1 MADGRPV
8 SQLKHHASW
17 RLSVAYCLLLVTIT
31 RDLCLLGGFFG
42 TTDCI
47 MPTSPDPEQ
56 PSPSHERRLA
66 LRQADAGN
74 TIRVLDCYP
83 LTKYF
88 DMARR
93 LLDAFQTAVDER
105 RLDEAY
111 VYGLRFAAFSLE
123 SLPRHKDWKLAGKHS
138 QQKRRNAQQV
148 DKVLSM
154 METIKQRM
162 DAEELVRQQERVR
175 LQKQRQEEEEERNQ
189 RNEAQRKRLE
199 EEQRRALEE
208 KRQLKKAQSKK
219 NVEQSAMAKLQ
230 AMMGSSK
237 PAERPKDE
245 AVEKPQVEIPISVEL
260 LSSEEKKT
268 ESDDSKSS
276 DQTSSEFS
284 GTPAMPTVNDTAAS
298 GKALSRPPNKEQ
310 ATIDTLDRAI
320 QANNKILDKI
330 ENREIPKLLKA
341 ARVHLQQPH
350 AKGSSGSRKAAL
362 QCLARKKALE
372 RQADVMKAANF
383 NMETQIFMLENAME
397 DRQVEQMLQEAA
409 QAMKMVN
416 ESAGVDPAINL
427 SDVTAASL
435 SLHLFGEE
443 EDEEGLLQELH
454 EWVSPSALDQVQTN
468 EGDDVSILSLP
479 TIPASVSSKEEE
491 PSLIRNRPKKA
502 VLE

>member
-1 MADGRPV
+1 
-8 SQLKHHASW
+8 
-17 RLSVAYCLLLVTIT
+17 
-31 RDLCLLGGFFG
+31 
-42 TTDCI
+42 
-47 MPTSPDPEQ
+47 MPSSPEQ
-56 PSPSHERRLA
+56 PASPSHERRLA

-148 DKVLSM
+148 DKVLSV

-175 LQKQRQEEEEERNQ
+175 LQKQQRQEEEERNQ
-189 RNEAQRKRLE
+189 RNEAQRKQQLE
-199 EEQRRALEE
+199 EEQRQALEE

-230 AMMGSSK
+230 AMMGSSTM
-237 PAERPKDE
+237 PAEQRPKE
-245 AVEKPQVEIPISVEL
+245 AVMEKPPVEIPISVEP

-276 DQTSSEFS
+276 DPTSSELA
-284 GTPAMPTVNDTAAS
+284 GTPAMPTANDTAAATTKS
-298 GKALSRPPNKEQ
+298 SSRPSSKEQ

-320 QANNKILDKI
+320 QANNKVLDKI

-341 ARVHLQQPH
+341 ARAHLQQPH

-372 RQADVMKAANF
+372 KQADVMKAANF

-409 QAMKMVN
+409 QAMKTVN
-416 ESAGVDPAINL
+416 ERAGVDPAMDL
-427 SDVTAASL
+427 SDVAAASL
-435 SLHLFGEE
+435 SLNLFGEE

-454 EWVSPSALDQVQTN
+454 EWVSPPEKVQTK

-479 TIPASVSSKEEE
+479 TIPASVSSTPSKEEE
-491 PSLIRNRPKKA
+491 PSSIRNMLKKA